1 MDIPHCS
8 ANQCPRS
15 LSTLLTNQQLGS
27 TPFPANQHPEDPQC
41 PLPTPQLHL
50 SVNFPLPR
58 DGVPHGGDT
67 SVPVPTES
75 IPEDFY
81 MRFGEPE
88 VPPPSTLPFPTTEGP
103 EGCPPPGV
111 TKAKGLPK
119 APGGS
124 AFPGGWE
131 GGLPR
136 GLRRPGP
143 TAPLY
148 SQAHRHLATN
158 SKTEVTV

>member
-1 MDIPHCS
+1 M
-8 ANQCPRS
+8 
-15 LSTLLTNQQLGS
+15 
-27 TPFPANQHPEDPQC
+27 
-41 PLPTPQLHL
+41 
-50 SVNFPLPR
+50 
-58 DGVPHGGDT
+58 PHGNDT
-67 SVPVPTES
+67 CVPVPAES

-81 MRFGEPE
+81 MRFGGPE
-88 VPPPSTLPFPTTEGP
+88 VPPTSTLPFPTTEGSDS
-103 EGCPPPGV
+103 CPPPGV

-119 APGGS
+119 TPGGP

-143 TAPLY
+143 TTPLY
-148 SQAHRHLATN
+148 GQAHRHLATN